1 MIHSGNNR
9 ADFSKLRVAIVHYWL
24 LGHAGGERVV
34 GALAAMFPQADLY
47 AAIADQKRMP
57 PTLRSRH
64 VTTSYLQK
72 IPFSTRLYRHLLLL
86 HPMALEALD
95 LSGYDLIISS
105 ESGPA
110 KGVLSPASA
119 CHICYC
125 HTPMRYLWD
134 MYHSYRS
141 SLPFGARTLFSLAA
155 HYLRVW
161 DAVSA
166 ARVDYFV
173 ANSNHVASRIKK
185 HYRRDSFVI
194 HPPAAVEGAYL
205 SDRVEDYYLIV
216 SRLTE
221 YKRVDLAIEACN
233 RLGRRL
239 RIVGDGDQYKR
250 LRRMAGPGIEFLGYL
265 EDEDVHK
272 NYAHCRAL
280 LFPGEEDFGLV
291 PVEAHSFGRP
301 VIAFGKGGVLETV
314 VPACPTEGIH
324 TERSTGVFFSEQT
337 PEALMESI
345 RYFESVESHFDPD
358 FIQARA
364 RQFSLSRFESEMADF
379 IERAL
384 VEHGGLPLFEQDAR
398 KFPTLTVK

>member
-1 MIHSGNNR
+1 MIRSGNNSS
-9 ADFSKLRVAIVHYWL
+9 DFSKLRVALIHYWL

-34 GALAAMFPQADLY
+34 EALAAMFPQADLY
-47 AAIADQKRMP
+47 AAIADPKRMP
-57 PTLRSRH
+57 PALQSRRL
-64 VTTSYLQK
+64 TTSYLQK
-72 IPFSTRLYRHLLLL
+72 IPFCTRFYRHLLLL

-95 LSGYDLIISS
+95 LSQYDLIISS

-110 KGVLSPASA
+110 KGILSPASA

-134 MYHSYRS
+134 MYHSYRF
-141 SLPFGARTLFSLAA
+141 SLPFGVRTIFSLGA
-155 HYLRVW
+155 HYLRMW
-161 DAVSA
+161 DAASA

-173 ANSNHVASRIKK
+173 ANSHHVASRVKK
-185 HYRRDSFVI
+185 HYRRDSFVV
-194 HPPAAVEGAYL
+194 HPPAAVEGACL
-205 SDRVEDYYLIV
+205 SDRIEDYYLIV
-216 SRLTE
+216 SRLTD

-250 LRRMAGPGIEFLGYL
+250 LRGMAGPGIEFLGYL
-265 EDEDVHK
+265 ADEQVHQ

-280 LFPGEEDFGLV
+280 LFPGEEDFGIV

-324 TERSTGVFFSEQT
+324 TEHSSGVFFPEQT
-337 PEALMESI
+337 PEALMKAI
-345 RYFESVESHFDPD
+345 RYFESVESRFDPA
-358 FIQARA
+358 FIQVRA
-364 RQFSLSRFESEMADF
+364 RQFSLSRFESEMAEF

-384 VEHGGLPLFEQDAR
+384 AEHGGLSLLERDAR
-398 KFPTLTVK
+398 KLPTLTVK